1 MAQTGQSLADGWR
14 TWGIPKAGEAQKS
27 SSTRLSRTLH
37 SQAFP
42 GTIPGEMASY
52 PRSIAPAAVWPPQPA
67 PYAMV
72 QAVHAP
78 YAAQP
83 VCGKPVAELNLGLMS
98 STTTAAPSSP
108 DDSNSTPILFCPER
122 RPMPGSASSSLS
134 APPTDVKLN
143 TGAEAAAI
151 RLRFEAPQATCEADP
166 RLGAPPGDTGRKPT
180 KGEGKVFIACPKPAG
195 PGRARSPDAVLLGRP
210 VPSTGGARTPVPG
223 GTKMAPQAGTRIP
236 VQGAVKTPMPN
247 AAKAPLQGALLNQLG
262 RCDTLKTP
270 VPGGVRTPVSGG
282 VLTPGPPGQ
291 GGARTPVSPLPGAR
305 SPLQPH
311 KVLLRAK
318 TGGADLTPPS
328 PTPATGSPALV
339 KSKTGLNAR
348 RVPSPV
354 LGHRLETG
362 AALQKAAVCLGRP
375 VLHPRHSFRAAQLGR
390 LADSEFIARGEKAA
404 QQVTR
409 TCSEGEDA
417 LHKLH
422 GSASLIKD
430 ALESKQKLQKYA
442 KSCFQASDANGD
454 GQVSFEELCKCMQK
468 MNADLGI
475 GDFTERHVMHYLQ
488 RFDTDGDEL
497 LNEKEFQELYR
508 ALLLVKLEDLAGVL
522 QPGSAMALYLLR
534 TPNCAEFAFT
544 VEVEPADFSRDM
556 FIGRRKGKPEDNYE
570 VFGIVGVGSFGVVRK
585 VKCKLT
591 GTTRVMKVVDKQK
604 ALNGGYPLKLIME
617 DRRSTSSG
625 LLTTRPC
632 CGSSNLF
639 FSRNGLAVHVMVPMV
654 LVALPAEYCADALN
668 LYLFTDMLPG
678 GDLLDIVE
686 GSYNKKRRIEEPG
699 FGSSGENW
707 VRDVFRQAAEGVA
720 YCHAKGVMHKDLKL
734 ENIML
739 ASVQPPEAVVIDV
752 GLAELFPPSEADS
765 FSSADPAGTLAT
777 MAPEVIRGNFNAKCD
792 VWSLGCCLY
801 ALLCHKPLRLED
813 VKGEGKG
820 EVELYDYFYPFS
832 PPPDESRPEPR
843 EGDITRKT

>member
-1 MAQTGQSLADGWR
+1 
-14 TWGIPKAGEAQKS
+14 
-27 SSTRLSRTLH
+27 
-37 SQAFP
+37 
-42 GTIPGEMASY
+42 
-52 PRSIAPAAVWPPQPA
+52 
-67 PYAMV
+67 
-72 QAVHAP
+72 
-78 YAAQP
+78 
-83 VCGKPVAELNLGLMS
+83 
-98 STTTAAPSSP
+98 
-108 DDSNSTPILFCPER
+108 
-122 RPMPGSASSSLS
+122 
-134 APPTDVKLN
+134 
-143 TGAEAAAI
+143 
-151 RLRFEAPQATCEADP
+151 
-166 RLGAPPGDTGRKPT
+166 
-180 KGEGKVFIACPKPAG
+180 
-195 PGRARSPDAVLLGRP
+195 
-210 VPSTGGARTPVPG
+210 
-223 GTKMAPQAGTRIP
+223 
-236 VQGAVKTPMPN
+236 
-247 AAKAPLQGALLNQLG
+247 
-262 RCDTLKTP
+262 
-270 VPGGVRTPVSGG
+270 
-282 VLTPGPPGQ
+282 
-291 GGARTPVSPLPGAR
+291 
-305 SPLQPH
+305 
-311 KVLLRAK
+311 
-318 TGGADLTPPS
+318 
-328 PTPATGSPALV
+328 V

-354 LGHRLETG
+354 LGHRLVAPGSEKGNRSCSPEGGRLPGQTSAPPSPQLPSRTVG
-362 AALQKAAVCLGRP
+362 AACRLRVHSPRGQK
-375 VLHPRHSFRAAQLGR
+375 
-390 LADSEFIARGEKAA
+390 EKAA
-404 QQVTR
+404 QVTR

-508 ALLLVKLEDLAGVL
+508 ALLLVKLE
-522 QPGSAMALYLLR
+522 
-534 TPNCAEFAFT
+534 
-544 VEVEPADFSRDM
+544 EVEPADFSRDM

-617 DRRSTSSG
+617 EIDKLRALDHPSVLR
-625 LLTTRPC
+625 
-632 CGSSNLF
+632 LF
-639 FSRNGLAVHVMVPMV
+639 
-654 LVALPAEYCADALN
+654 EYCADALN

-686 GSYNKKRRIEEPG
+686 GSYNKKRRIE
-699 FGSSGENW
+699 ENW

-801 ALLCHKPLRLED
+801 ALLCRKPLRLED

-832 PPPDESRPEPR
+832 PPPDESRPELKAYIARQKEGPDFTRLECSEDVRSLLTLLLTYDKEPR
-843 EGDITRKT
+843 PSMQKVLGHQWLELSRTSSRFSKHQLESLLQFHRINPLAQAVLLDLASQLPLKQLREMSSLFESMDKDGNGMLDQAELAEGLRLGGLAPAAAADTAERLAKGAGGCVEFSRFVAALAPSCQELIDDEHLRSSFNRLDANGDGYVSRCELQRLLERGSKASSTPEDKVDANRREKAARSAQKAFDAISGEGRQRVSFESFRRHLGSFVA